1 MPSKADRIVEDTLRI
16 LHQGDPN
23 DTRFQFEVIKS
34 LADSVRD
41 MGSTQ
46 TKMLERLARI
56 EEHRVHEAV
65 GKLHAR
71 VDELEKER
79 DLREGGTKAWRC
91 FLSWWGPLSW
101 TIGILFT
108 VFFLL
113 FRATGVL
120 VMPSNKK
127 EVPVSAQPATVIERK
142 KE

>member
-1 MPSKADRIVEDTLRI
+1 MGEDTLRV

-34 LADSVRD
+34 MADSLRS
-41 MGSTQ
+41 MGDTQ

-65 GKLHAR
+65 GKLQQR
-71 VDELEKER
+71 VDQLEQER
-79 DLREGGTKAWRC
+79 DIREGGSKAWRG

-101 TIGILFT
+101 TVGILFT

-120 VMPSNKK
+120 VLPSDKPK
-127 EVPVSAQPATVIERK
+127 EVPQAIMSPAPGERRDNK
-142 KE
+142 

>member
-1 MPSKADRIVEDTLRI
+1 MVDAETIRIM
-16 LHQGDPN
+16 HQSDAN

-41 MGSTQ
+41 MGTTQ

-56 EEHRVHEAV
+56 EEHRIHEAV
-65 GKLHAR
+65 GKLQGR
-71 VDELEKER
+71 VDELEREKDRR
-79 DLREGGTKAWRC
+79 DGQNKAWRG

-108 VFFLL
+108 VFFLM

-120 VMPSNKK
+120 VMPSDKK
-127 EVPVSAQPATVIERK
+127 EPAPIVAPREQPK
-142 KE
+142 GDNP